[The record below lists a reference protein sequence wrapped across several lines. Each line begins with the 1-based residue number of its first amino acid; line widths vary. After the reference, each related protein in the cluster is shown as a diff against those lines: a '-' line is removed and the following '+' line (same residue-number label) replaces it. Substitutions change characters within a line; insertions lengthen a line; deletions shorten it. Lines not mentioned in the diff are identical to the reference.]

1 MMVYSSSLGSIKA
14 EMESRLV
21 DMKSAHSDQACR
33 DCFISGYWLAH
44 GIHQGLLANEPP
56 YDFEDEN
63 ERQACERFREEN
75 VLERRIGKETF
86 EIVSLVYKTRRV
98 TRAHDILLPK

>member
-33 DCFISGYWLAH
+33 DCFISGDWLAH
-44 GIHQGLLANEPP
+44 GIHQRLLANELP

-63 ERQACERFREEN
+63 ERLAIEKIRAEKEE
-75 VLERRIGKETF
+75 V
-86 EIVSLVYKTRRV
+86 
-98 TRAHDILLPK
+98 